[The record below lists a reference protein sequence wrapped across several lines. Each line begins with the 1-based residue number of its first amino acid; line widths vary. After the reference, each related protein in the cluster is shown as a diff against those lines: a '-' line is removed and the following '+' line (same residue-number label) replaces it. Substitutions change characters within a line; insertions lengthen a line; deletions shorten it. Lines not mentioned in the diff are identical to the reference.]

1 MQVNKQGSLITSSF
15 FLIAAQVTT
24 TAHNKLMSS
33 KLRVTSSGYG
43 IPSPGH
49 RFGRQR
55 SSSLSSDNSLT
66 SESTITTSGNTSQYA
81 HYGMTPVLYPSESTS
96 ASNTSRSP
104 SRLSDYSATSSQTS
118 HTSAIPRP
126 QSKSYAASSSS
137 SQHNTTTTN
146 TRRLSDK
153 LSSDTLRSSSRIA
166 SGSRINSNQSRLAKR
181 ATHVP
186 LPSTRT
192 TPPTVIATTSR
203 STGLS
208 DTTRASAAASGN
220 GNNRPGSRIGGG
232 RRLRSS
238 HIPSPPHH
246 TRNVASP
253 EPPSSP
259 DTCLPTRGGGGYRP
273 MSPSYAGNSRISGI
287 RSPTPTNG
295 NKHRVINNN
304 NNNKKEESR
313 IGRPASAAVSGIS
326 RLAKPKRT
334 A

>member
-1 MQVNKQGSLITSSF
+1 
-15 FLIAAQVTT
+15 
-24 TAHNKLMSS
+24 MSS

-49 RFGRQR
+49 RFSRQR
-55 SSSLSSDNSLT
+55 SSSLSSENSLT

-96 ASNTSRSP
+96 ASNASRSP
-104 SRLSDYSATSSQTS
+104 SRLSDYSATSSQAS

-126 QSKSYAASSSS
+126 PSKSHAASSSS
-137 SQHNTTTTN
+137 HHNTTTTN

-153 LSSDTLRSSSRIA
+153 LSNDTLLSSSRIA

-186 LPSTRT
+186 LPSNRT
-192 TPPTVIATTSR
+192 APPTVIATTSR

-208 DTTRASAAASGN
+208 DTTRVSSG
-220 GNNRPGSRIGGG
+220 GNNNNMNRPASRVGAS
-232 RRLRSS
+232 RLRSS
-238 HIPSPPHH
+238 HIPSPN
-246 TRNVASP
+246 TRNVTSP
-253 EPPSSP
+253 EPRSSA
-259 DTCLPTRGGGGYRP
+259 DTGLPTRGGGYRP

-295 NKHRVINNN
+295 NKQRVQVD
-304 NNNKKEESR
+304 NKKESSR
-313 IGRPASAAVSGIS
+313 IARPASAAVSGIS
-326 RLAKPKRT
+326 RLARPKRT

>member
-1 MQVNKQGSLITSSF
+1 
-15 FLIAAQVTT
+15 
-24 TAHNKLMSS
+24 MSS

-55 SSSLSSDNSLT
+55 TSSLSSENSLT

-96 ASNTSRSP
+96 ASNASRSP

-126 QSKSYAASSSS
+126 QSKAYAASSSAS
-137 SQHNTTTTN
+137 SSHNTTTTTN

-166 SGSRINSNQSRLAKR
+166 SGSSRINSNQSRLAKR

-192 TPPTVIATTSR
+192 APPTVIATTSR

-208 DTTRASAAASGN
+208 DTTRASAAANGN
-220 GNNRPGSRIGGG
+220 NNNRPGSRVGG

-238 HIPSPPHH
+238 HIPSPHH

-259 DTCLPTRGGGGYRP
+259 DTCLPTRGGYRP
-273 MSPSYAGNSRISGI
+273 MSPSYAGSSRISGI
-287 RSPTPTNG
+287 RSPTPTNNG
-295 NKHRVINNN
+295 NKHRVLSNN

-313 IGRPASAAVSGIS
+313 IARPPSAAVSGIS

>member
-15 FLIAAQVTT
+15 FIAAQVTT
-24 TAHNKLMSS
+24 TAHNKLMNS
-33 KLRVTSSGYG
+33 KFRVTSSGYG

-55 SSSLSSDNSLT
+55 SSSLSSENSLT

-96 ASNTSRSP
+96 ASNASRSP

-126 QSKSYAASSSS
+126 QSKAYAASSSS
-137 SQHNTTTTN
+137 SSHNTTTTTN

-153 LSSDTLRSSSRIA
+153 LSSDTLRSSSRITT
-166 SGSRINSNQSRLAKR
+166 GSRINSNQSRLAKR

-208 DTTRASAAASGN
+208 DTTRVSAAANGN
-220 GNNRPGSRIGGG
+220 NNRPGSRVGG

-238 HIPSPPHH
+238 HIPSPHH

-259 DTCLPTRGGGGYRP
+259 DTCLPTRGGYRP
-273 MSPSYAGNSRISGI
+273 MSPSYAGSSRISGI

-295 NKHRVINNN
+295 NKHRVLNNN

-313 IGRPASAAVSGIS
+313 IARPPSAAVSGIS

>member
-1 MQVNKQGSLITSSF
+1 MQANKQDSLITSF
-15 FLIAAQVTT
+15 FFTAAQVTT
-24 TAHNKLMSS
+24 AQNKLMAS

-49 RFGRQR
+49 RFERQR
-55 SSSLSSDNSLT
+55 SSSLSSENSLT

-126 QSKSYAASSSS
+126 QSKSHAASSS
-137 SQHNTTTTN
+137 HNTTTTTTN

-153 LSSDTLRSSSRIA
+153 LSSDTLGSSSRIA
-166 SGSRINSNQSRLAKR
+166 TGSRINPNQSRLAKR

-208 DTTRASAAASGN
+208 DTSRFSSTTGSN
-220 GNNRPGSRIGGG
+220 NNNNMNRPASRVGA

-238 HIPSPPHH
+238 HIPSPH
-246 TRNVASP
+246 TRNVTSP
-253 EPPSSP
+253 EPPSSA
-259 DTCLPTRGGGGYRP
+259 DSCIPTRGGYRP
-273 MSPSYAGNSRISGI
+273 MSPSYAGNSRTSGI

-295 NKHRVINNN
+295 SRHRLV
-304 NNNKKEESR
+304 NNKKDESR
-313 IGRPASAAVSGIS
+313 IARPASPAISGIS
-326 RLAKPKRT
+326 RLVKPKRT